1 MAPRSQRSVNI
12 STPRAER
19 IRRRKARRSFFTFV
33 VVQLLVAGVAFVF
46 VRDYMSDGFT
56 KQALA
61 NVLNTVAN
69 VGSDTKTDPAVTTAV
84 NPPPALE
91 EVASREI
98 APVQDPTPAVEPE
111 IETVEVPEAPQA
123 EVQATPPVVEQEP
136 VVQAAPPTVEPEP
149 QSGVQA
155 EVQDA
160 PPAIEPEPQSG
171 VQAEV
176 QDAPPPVE
184 PEPQSGV
191 QAEVQDAPSA
201 IEPELQ
207 SGVQAEVPD
216 APPPVEPEPAPQVEE
231 QVAAVT
237 SVPDPAPSKV
247 EPSVIVPVQA
257 TGQRKDEGQ
266 TFRDCETCP
275 ELVAINPGRFVMGP
289 VTEDVTQK
297 ARAAAEQE
305 ITVDAAFAIGRY
317 EITFDDWERC
327 VAAGDCDRSP
337 VDDGWGRGLRP
348 VIHVSYN
355 DVTEQYL
362 PWLSKITGYNY
373 RLPTEAEWELASRG
387 GASAGMRQT
396 LEVGSKAQISCNYGN
411 SSDVSAKT
419 REIVWAG
426 VGCNDGFANTAP
438 TGSFKP
444 NSLGIFDMHGNVW
457 EWVSDCWH
465 ATYAS
470 EEEKNA
476 PTCKYHVLRGGSW
489 SSEFRFLRD
498 GIWVGDAV
506 AYRAAVRG
514 WETSIKARNSI
525 GFRVARSQ
533 P

>member
-1 MAPRSQRSVNI
+1 MAPRSQRSANI

-19 IRRRKARRSFFTFV
+19 IRRRKTRRNFFTFI
-33 VVQLLVAGVAFVF
+33 VVQLLIAGMAFIF

-61 NVLNTVAN
+61 NVLNQFAGVDTE
-69 VGSDTKTDPAVTTAV
+69 TKTDPAVTTAV
-84 NPPPALE
+84 NPPPELQAVTKT
-91 EVASREI
+91 EV
-98 APVQDPTPAVEPE
+98 APVQEPAPAIEPE
-111 IETVEVPEAPQA
+111 ATPPVETAEVEAVDVPEAPQA
-123 EVQATPPVVEQEP
+123 EVQATPPAVEPEP
-136 VVQAAPPTVEPEP
+136 VVQAAPPAVEPEP
-149 QSGVQA
+149 VPQVEVQA
-155 EVQDA
+155 
-160 PPAIEPEPQSG
+160 
-171 VQAEV
+171 
-176 QDAPPPVE
+176 
-184 PEPQSGV
+184 
-191 QAEVQDAPSA
+191 
-201 IEPELQ
+201 
-207 SGVQAEVPD
+207 
-216 APPPVEPEPAPQVEE
+216 APPPVEPEPAVQVEE
-231 QVAAVT
+231 QVVAVAP
-237 SVPDPAPSKV
+237 VPDPTPSNV
-247 EPSVIVPVQA
+247 EPALVVPAQA
-257 TGQRKDEGQ
+257 TVTPKREGQ

-275 ELVAINPGRFVMGP
+275 ELVYIAPGRFMMGP
-289 VTEDVTQK
+289 GGEGLTQK

-305 ITVDAAFAIGRY
+305 IIVDTAFAIGRY

-327 VAAGDCDRSP
+327 VTAGGCASSP
-337 VDDGWGRGLRP
+337 IDDGWGRGLRP
-348 VIHVSYN
+348 VIHVSFN
-355 DVTEQYL
+355 DISEQYL
-362 PWLSKITGYNY
+362 PWLSQITGQNY

-387 GASAGMRQT
+387 GATAGMRQT

-533 P
+533 L

>member
-19 IRRRKARRSFFTFV
+19 LRRRKTKRNFFTFI
-33 VVQLLVAGVAFVF
+33 VVQLLIAGLAFVF

-61 NVLNTVAN
+61 NVLNKVAS
-69 VGSDTKTDPAVTTAV
+69 VGAETKTDPAVAPAATQ
-84 NPPPALE
+84 PPEIE
-91 EVASREI
+91 EFAKQEVPS
-98 APVQDPTPAVEPE
+98 VQESAPAVEPE
-111 IETVEVPEAPQA
+111 
-123 EVQATPPVVEQEP
+123 ATPPVETAKVEPVDVPAVPQTEVLATPPAEEPEP
-136 VVQAAPPTVEPEP
+136 VVQAAPPVAEPEP
-149 QSGVQA
+149 VPQA
-155 EVQDA
+155 EVQA
-160 PPAIEPEPQSG
+160 
-171 VQAEV
+171 
-176 QDAPPPVE
+176 APPPVE
-184 PEPQSGV
+184 PEPVPQADV
-191 QAEVQDAPSA
+191 QAT
-201 IEPELQ
+201 
-207 SGVQAEVPD
+207 
-216 APPPVEPEPAPQVEE
+216 PPPEVSEPAPQVEE

-237 SVPDPAPSKV
+237 PVPDPTPSKV
-247 EPSVIVPVQA
+247 EPSLIVPVQA
-257 TGQRKDEGQ
+257 TGQPKHEGQ

-275 ELVAINPGRFVMGP
+275 ELVYIAPGQFTMGP
-289 VTEDVTQK
+289 VTDGQSQK

-305 ITVDAAFAIGRY
+305 VIVDTAFAIGRY
-317 EITFDDWERC
+317 EITFDDWELC
-327 VAAGDCDRSP
+327 VTAGGCASTP
-337 VDDGWGRGLRP
+337 TDDGWGRGLRP

-355 DVTEQYL
+355 DITKQYL
-362 PWLSKITGYNY
+362 PWLSEITGQNY

-387 GASAGMRQT
+387 GATAGMRQT

-426 VGCNDGFANTAP
+426 VGCNDGFAFTAP

-457 EWVSDCWH
+457 EWVSDCWR
-465 ATYAS
+465 ATYETEEPVNPAS
-470 EEEKNA
+470 
-476 PTCKYHVLRGGSW
+476 CKYHVLRGGSW

>member
-1 MAPRSQRSVNI
+1 MAPRPQRSVNI

-19 IRRRKARRSFFTFV
+19 IRRRKTRRNFFTFI
-33 VVQLLVAGVAFVF
+33 VVQLLIAGVAFIF

-61 NVLNTVAN
+61 NVFNKVAS
-69 VGSDTKTDPAVTTAV
+69 VGSETKADPAVATAV
-84 NPPPALE
+84 SPSPELE
-91 EVASREI
+91 AVTDQEV
-98 APVQDPTPAVEPE
+98 APVQEPTAVIESDVAPPVVETAEVEAVDVPAV
-111 IETVEVPEAPQA
+111 PQA
-123 EVQATPPVVEQEP
+123 EVQATPP
-136 VVQAAPPTVEPEP
+136 AVEPETVAQIEP
-149 QSGVQA
+149 PAAEPEPEPEPELQA
-155 EVQDA
+155 EVQA
-160 PPAIEPEPQSG
+160 
-171 VQAEV
+171 
-176 QDAPPPVE
+176 APPPVE
-184 PEPQSGV
+184 PEPVPQS
-191 QAEVQDAPSA
+191 EVQP
-201 IEPELQ
+201 
-207 SGVQAEVPD
+207 
-216 APPPVEPEPAPQVEE
+216 APPPVVPEPEPQAEE
-231 QVAAVT
+231 QVVAVAP
-237 SVPDPAPSKV
+237 VPDLTPLNA
-247 EPSVIVPVQA
+247 EPVIVAPLGT
-257 TGQRKDEGQ
+257 TGQQKREGQ

-275 ELVAINPGRFVMGP
+275 ELVAINPGRFMMGP
-289 VTEDVTQK
+289 ATEGMTQK

-317 EITFDDWERC
+317 EITFDDWELC
-327 VAAGDCDRSP
+327 VTAGGCASSP
-337 VDDGWGRGLRP
+337 ADDGWGRGLRP

-355 DVTEQYL
+355 DITDQFL
-362 PWLSKITGYNY
+362 PWLSKVTGQNY

-387 GASAGMRQT
+387 GATAGMRQT

-426 VGCNDGFANTAP
+426 VGCNDGFSNTAP
-438 TGSFKP
+438 TGSFKS
-444 NSLGIFDMHGNVW
+444 NALGIFDMHGNVW